1 MCRSIAEGGRR
12 CNGGC
17 VTAEQFLARQQKIR
31 AYDRERKA
39 RVRKAA
45 KQSTTQ
51 EASVS
56 EPQFMS
62 VHDAAARL
70 GIGVHGV
77 RVLTRNGKL
86 PITDNRIP
94 VEAVEAR
101 AAMTPAEIAAEE
113 DRDRQARERSRTADM
128 SPEELERYRGW
139 QQAIGDAQTEADA
152 DAVYRDEMIA
162 AFAEAHPSLDYS
174 TVVYLADRERRE
186 SEHTDAALTD
196 ARREKIIQYITN
208 VRKLFRD
215 GHLPMES
222 RAAVNAV
229 RLVTRSTKY
238 EQNIEMARETPIFV
252 NGGDGMMPT
261 WCVLAQEAAIQG
273 DSVEVRRADG
283 SSSTQNLRRRPIVP
297 LGKSL
302 VLVV

>member
-1 MCRSIAEGGRR
+1 M
-12 CNGGC
+12 
-17 VTAEQFLARQQKIR
+17 
-31 AYDRERKA
+31 
-39 RVRKAA
+39 
-45 KQSTTQ
+45 
-51 EASVS
+51 S

-94 VEAVEAR
+94 VDAVEAR
-101 AAMTPAEIAAEE
+101 AVMTPAEIAAEE

-174 TVVYLADRERRE
+174 AVEYLADREER
-186 SEHTDAALTD
+186 SSKKTDDPLTD
-196 ARREKIIQYITN
+196 ARREKIIQYLTT
-208 VRKLFRD
+208 VRKRFRD
-215 GHLPMES
+215 GNLPRES
-222 RAAVNAV
+222 REAVKAIRV
-229 RLVTRSTKY
+229 VTRSTAYK
-238 EQNIEMARETPIFV
+238 QNVEMAQETPIFV
-252 NGGDGMMPT
+252 NGGDGMRAT
-261 WCVLAQEAAIQG
+261 WCVLARESAVQG

-283 SSSTQNLRRRPIVP
+283 ASSTQNLVRRQIVS
-297 LGKSL
+297 LGNGL